1 MIKNNSYGLYCM
13 IEDNG
18 WMGIEYLKDE
28 DGDGTHKIH
37 LIRKFYNQHKP
48 KKSIDEETGQYK
60 LI

>member
-1 MIKNNSYGLYCM
+1 M

-37 LIRKFYNQHKP
+37 LIRKFYNQNKP
-48 KKSIDEETGQYK
+48 KKSIDKETGQYK